1 MSNPRY
7 VGMTD
12 VTYDLVVTHVI
23 LAAHSP
29 NPTAAS
35 GSVLV
40 NHWAVYLRISERQ
53 SIRLNMTLMPDTLIV
68 SNLTYE
74 LSSGVVFSIPFPAQ
88 PSLTV
93 GDVVRGI
100 LHKGYEK
107 YHYGPLL
114 LECRYYVYVLMD
126 YFKEQS
132 WIGGTGRETWDAVSQ
147 TYDHRG
153 NRMAETPEMTQGT
166 FYT

>member
-53 SIRLNMTLMPDTLIV
+53 SIRLDMTLMPDTLIV

-88 PSLTV
+88 PNLTV

>member
-1 MSNPRY
+1 
-7 VGMTD
+7 
-12 VTYDLVVTHVI
+12 
-23 LAAHSP
+23 
-29 NPTAAS
+29 
-35 GSVLV
+35 
-40 NHWAVYLRISERQ
+40 
-53 SIRLNMTLMPDTLIV
+53 
-68 SNLTYE
+68 

-88 PSLTV
+88 PNLTV